1 MLKREE
7 RPSYKQSILSQQ
19 DIEAAQKSVADAVNT
34 VANKSQQFEFCGA
47 KIRQQG
53 AYNEIDKRSKS
64 QLIKEG

>member
-1 MLKREE
+1 MRKREV

-19 DIEAAQKSVADAVNT
+19 DIVVQKLVADAVNT
-34 VANKSQQFEFCGA
+34 VTNKSQQFEFCGA